1 MSIPPVQEDT
11 EKPPILVVD
20 KAGLFGSKLAELL
33 AKKHL
38 VVLVTGRL
46 DSAEKENI
54 ITVPFVKRVPRIPD
68 NKYSQIFIIDDQSR
82 ETRNSLNGYINKS
95 QFDKVA
101 LFFVTDIR
109 KLDGRILSEINASPQ
124 RVKLILLG
132 DLFGRDKIY
141 DDVSVISRFHESA
154 KKKGGVLVEGTGLN
168 HSLPVF
174 DEDVL
179 DFLVKQTEETG
190 SSKKILYLFPN
201 REITDLSLA
210 RMIKKIYPPI
220 SIDFVKGG
228 NPRKYFIPE
237 GGDFV
242 MGDYKVED
250 KIRKLNL
257 DELGGKIEK
266 KKIIRQGV
274 RLYSYK
280 TFWIIF
286 MIFFL
291 LSLPLLTALF
301 YSFLGIYSL
310 NSAKNSLEKGNLVSA
325 HKDAKRGLT
334 FFNVAEKSSRLMV
347 SEASIVGIN
356 GQSRRLNNEV
366 RLGKEVSSAAV
377 YFIEASEKLKA
388 IYVGKSQDPGSEFK
402 EATNLLK
409 NSISVFRK
417 IEADKNLNSEF
428 SREIKSLEPLLEML
442 VSTSEVLPDLLGF
455 EDEKTYLLLFQ
466 NNMELRPGGG
476 FIGSYGI
483 LKMKKGRVEDFKIND
498 VYSADGQLK
507 AHVEPPYPIRRYLP
521 SANWYMRD
529 SNFDPDFPTSA
540 RSAAYLLN
548 LETGV
553 RVDGVIAVDVSF
565 VKEVLKS
572 IGTVEV
578 SDYKQKVSAN
588 NFYTLTQKHAEENF
602 FPGSTQKKDFLS
614 SLYKSIQLS
623 LSGKKNKSYFS
634 LSQAVSKALTGKHI
648 LFALNDSRAQE
659 AFSIGGWSSAL
670 IDNRVN
676 ESGVYNDYVAINEA
690 NLGVNK
696 ANFSVKRRVYHDVLI
711 DDGDAVAASLEIIY
725 DNDGKSDYKNYLR
738 AIVPFGAVLKDI
750 KLDGKRQE
758 ISPAVTNPGIYEKS
772 GFIPPQGLEVED
784 YEQYDK
790 RVFGFLVNVPKG
802 KKRIVTITYTLPKAQ
817 FKNGKLDYSM
827 SYFKQP
833 GTEEYPFTLNL
844 KFPSGVA
851 IVSTQ
856 GRREEDRVVYS
867 DRISS
872 DFTFLSSFARR

>member
-1 MSIPPVQEDT
+1 M
-11 EKPPILVVD
+11 
-20 KAGLFGSKLAELL
+20 
-33 AKKHL
+33 
-38 VVLVTGRL
+38 
-46 DSAEKENI
+46 
-54 ITVPFVKRVPRIPD
+54 
-68 NKYSQIFIIDDQSR
+68 
-82 ETRNSLNGYINKS
+82 
-95 QFDKVA
+95 
-101 LFFVTDIR
+101 
-109 KLDGRILSEINASPQ
+109 
-124 RVKLILLG
+124 
-132 DLFGRDKIY
+132 
-141 DDVSVISRFHESA
+141 
-154 KKKGGVLVEGTGLN
+154 
-168 HSLPVF
+168 
-174 DEDVL
+174 
-179 DFLVKQTEETG
+179 
-190 SSKKILYLFPN
+190 
-201 REITDLSLA
+201 
-210 RMIKKIYPPI
+210 
-220 SIDFVKGG
+220 
-228 NPRKYFIPE
+228 
-237 GGDFV
+237 
-242 MGDYKVED
+242 
-250 KIRKLNL
+250 
-257 DELGGKIEK
+257 
-266 KKIIRQGV
+266 
-274 RLYSYK
+274 
-280 TFWIIF
+280 
-286 MIFFL
+286 
-291 LSLPLLTALF
+291 
-301 YSFLGIYSL
+301 
-310 NSAKNSLEKGNLVSA
+310 
-325 HKDAKRGLT
+325 
-334 FFNVAEKSSRLMV
+334 
-347 SEASIVGIN
+347 
-356 GQSRRLNNEV
+356 QSRRLNNEV

-388 IYVGKSQDPGSEFK
+388 IYIGKSQDPRREFI

-634 LSQAVSKALTGKHI
+634 LSQAVS
-648 LFALNDSRAQE
+648 
-659 AFSIGGWSSAL
+659 

-772 GFIPPQGLEVED
+772 GFIPPQGLEV
-784 YEQYDK
+784 
-790 RVFGFLVNVPKG
+790 GG
-802 KKRIVTITYTLPKAQ
+802 
-817 FKNGKLDYSM
+817 
-827 SYFKQP
+827 
-833 GTEEYPFTLNL
+833 
-844 KFPSGVA
+844 
-851 IVSTQ
+851 
-856 GRREEDRVVYS
+856 
-867 DRISS
+867 
-872 DFTFLSSFARR
+872 